1 MLSTPINNIVGKVC
15 VVTTSYD
22 RSTKQA
28 MKKEFYCWAKAATYK
43 SEVIRKSSTILQ
55 TAKVSPDR
63 EIDLPHPQ

>member
-1 MLSTPINNIVGKVC
+1 
-15 VVTTSYD
+15 
-22 RSTKQA
+22 